1 MAKIHVSRSE
11 EFGSH
16 SEVCCEPTGGSYTAN
31 AMDQICLGGFF
42 SESTGQDVHKDT
54 IGNRVLE

>member
-1 MAKIHVSRSE
+1 MSRSE

-54 IGNRVLE
+54 IANRVLE